1 MERLL
6 GIGGVLFKARD
17 AKALAAWYRE
27 HLGVLVE
34 PEQTYGAFTSSAAG
48 EQVV

>member
-17 AKALAAWYRE
+17 AKALAAWYR
-27 HLGVLVE
+27 
-34 PEQTYGAFTSSAAG
+34 
-48 EQVV
+48 